1 MKAHQGFSLIELMIA
16 VAIAAILA
24 AVAIP
29 AYRDY
34 VIRGR
39 LTDAYATLAAQRVR
53 MEQYY
58 QDMRSYTGACTAG
71 TVAPAPADTPDFD
84 YTCTIPD
91 GQSYTITATGLG
103 SVAGF
108 GFSIDQNNTRATT
121 AVPANWTMP
130 VGNCWARNKQGH
142 C

>member
-16 VAIAAILA
+16 VAIVAILA

-29 AYRDY
+29 SYRDY

-39 LTDAYATLAAQRVR
+39 LTEAYATLAAQRVR

-71 TVAPAPADTPDFD
+71 TVAPSPADTADFD
-84 YTCTIPD
+84 YTCTVVD
-91 GQSYTITATGLG
+91 AQSYTITAAGRG
-103 SVAGF
+103 GAAGF
-108 GFSIDQNNTRATT
+108 GFSLDQNNTRATT
-121 AVPANWTMP
+121 SVPSGWTAP
-130 VGNCWARNKQGH
+130 SGSCWARDKSGH

>member
-53 MEQYY
+53 MEQFY
-58 QDMRSYTGACTAG
+58 QDMRTYTGACTAG
-71 TVAPAPADTPDFD
+71 TVAPAPADTADFD

-108 GFSIDQNNTRATT
+108 GFSIDQNNTRTTT
-121 AVPANWTMP
+121 AVPADWTRP
-130 VGNCWARNKQGH
+130 AGNCWSRNKQGH